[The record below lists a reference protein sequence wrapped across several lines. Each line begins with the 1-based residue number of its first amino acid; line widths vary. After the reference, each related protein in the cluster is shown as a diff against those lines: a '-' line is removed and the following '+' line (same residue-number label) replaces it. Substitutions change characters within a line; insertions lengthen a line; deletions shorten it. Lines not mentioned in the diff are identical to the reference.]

1 MALNSASRSV
11 GALLFFSVTNQRRYR
26 RCYYNSN
33 YFTSKLTVFSFVTGL
48 GSRLGTTS
56 YYYRYTLIAFS
67 TLLCV
72 AAAVV
77 YHCLSTERST
87 YTERSG
93 TIQVTQHNVVFKLGR
108 LRFIMAEHYRRRDV
122 PGAHGT
128 GGSRARTGEAP
139 QLQGEG

>member
-1 MALNSASRSV
+1 MSV
-11 GALLFFSVTNQRRYR
+11 GLFLLSSVTHQRRYR
-26 RCYYNSN
+26 RCHCNTDS
-33 YFTSKLTVFSFVTGL
+33 FTSKLTVFSFVTGL
-48 GSRLGTTS
+48 GSRLGATS
-56 YYYRYTLIAFS
+56 YYYKCTLIAFA

-72 AAAVV
+72 AAAAV

-128 GGSRARTGEAP
+128 VGSRARTGEAP